1 MQVRQI
7 SIIQTMESSFSF
19 ELFQFSII
27 FHCAWIIVRNE
38 SNLSIDDLFHI
49 AVHRVLEKNLSLFF
63 RCYFYVITIEGAER
77 TF

>member
-1 MQVRQI
+1 MTKLR
-7 SIIQTMESSFSF
+7 TSF